1 MMNNPELS
9 IKLKLVTGYILL
21 VTLFVVVLSLIYCE
35 HDNMEAIS
43 VQAKE
48 LSEQRRQTEQI
59 TIQLLDLSFQ
69 SEQMVGVREDD
80 FEIYKCKRDSVVSSL
95 EILRLRLNNP
105 AQCAR
110 IDSVLFL
117 LQAKEEHLFAILKN
131 VRELRESY
139 NLVQK
144 RIPNII
150 RQTNY
155 QSEDLSERL
164 QENIEKGRKQTS
176 GIKGLF
182 RSKKKSREQIEQEN
196 EIILRNAQK
205 RQSGT
210 LRVLADE
217 IAGTHKANTLRL
229 ISHVDSLT
237 VRNTYLN
244 KQIRR
249 LITEFGIADLDIRE
263 NVIAKELFGRKQA
276 IMTISVFSIVA
287 LLLAIVFYI
296 LLHRDIQERYR
307 NRIRL
312 ERSNNRNEEL
322 LAARKTMMLTVSHD
336 LRAPLAAI
344 NGYAELLPD
353 ERRKENRLRYT
364 EAILQSSG
372 RMLSLLNTLLDYYR
386 LDTGKEQPDSRP
398 FRLQSLADAL
408 AAEYAPLA
416 AKKRL
421 ELTTCYNGEDV
432 IVAGDRERIL
442 QIAGNLLSNAV
453 KFTRTGTIRLN
464 LEYGSGDLLLRVED
478 TGAGMTEEQTKR
490 IFEPFER
497 LGNSE
502 TEEGFG
508 LGLSITLAL
517 VELLKGR
524 IDVQSRPGVGTTF
537 TVHLPLPLCNEE
549 NLSPQPTEPNALPTD
564 LRVIVVENDAV
575 LLAMTVEM
583 FSRCH
588 IHAES
593 CHSARELMEC
603 LRTQR
608 YDLVLTDIMMPDV
621 NGFGVL
627 ELLRTSNIPS
637 AKTVPVVAMTARVER
652 NCEEF
657 LRAGFAGC
665 LYKPFSRGE
674 LFATVQQC
682 IEKRTGEPLPEAD
695 FSGLFSGERN
705 DGEMLALVARETKRN
720 MTVLAD
726 ALGRDDRESI
736 AALTHQLLP
745 LWEVLRIDAPL
756 QDLRKAL
763 CVCSSMD
770 DAVRRAAREVL
781 AAGERLIEQARR
793 GKEGNG

>member
-1 MMNNPELS
+1 MSDTLRS
-9 IKLKLVTGYILL
+9 IRLKLVTGYILL

-35 HDNMEAIS
+35 HDKMVAIS

-59 TIQLLDLSFQ
+59 AIQLLDLSFQ

-95 EILRLRLNNP
+95 EVLRRRLNNP

-117 LQAKEEHLFAILKN
+117 LQTKEEHLFAILN
-131 VRELRESY
+131 DVRELRQSY
-139 NLVQK
+139 DLVQK
-144 RIPNII
+144 RIPDII
-150 RQTNY
+150 RQTNH

-182 RSKKKSREQIEQEN
+182 RSKKKSREQIEREN

-217 IAGTHKANTLRL
+217 IAGTHKANTLQL

-249 LITEFGIADLDIRE
+249 LITEFGIADRDIRE

-296 LLHRDIQERYR
+296 LLHRDIQERYC

-322 LAARKTMMLTVSHD
+322 LAARKNMMLTVSHD

-386 LDTGKEQPDSRP
+386 LDTGKEQPESRP
-398 FRLQSLADAL
+398 FHLKSLADAL
-408 AAEYAPLA
+408 AAEYAPSA

-421 ELTTCYNGEDV
+421 ELTTCYDGEDV

-453 KFTRTGTIRLN
+453 KFTHTGYVRLHV
-464 LEYGSGDLLLRVED
+464 EYGSGELLLRVED

-524 IDVQSRPGVGTTF
+524 IDVKSSPGEGTVF
-537 TVHLPLPLCNEE
+537 TVHLPLPVCNEE
-549 NLSPQPTEPNALPTD
+549 NLLPQSTEPDALPAD
-564 LRVIVVENDAV
+564 LRVVVVDNDVV
-575 LLAMTVEM
+575 LLTMTVEM
-583 FSRCH
+583 FSRTK
-588 IHAES
+588 IHAEG
-593 CHSARELMEC
+593 CRSARELIEYI
-603 LRTQR
+603 RTQR
-608 YDLVLTDIMMPDV
+608 YDLVLTDITMPDV
-621 NGFGVL
+621 NGFGLL
-627 ELLRTSNIPS
+627 ELLRTSNNPL
-637 AKTVPVVAMTARVER
+637 AKTVPVVAMTARAER
-652 NCEEF
+652 GAEEF

-665 LYKPFSRGE
+665 LYKPFSRAE
-674 LFATVQQC
+674 LFAVVRQSVRQQENKPIC
-682 IEKRTGEPLPEAD
+682 KAD
-695 FSGLFSGERN
+695 FSMLLAGEN
-705 DGEMLALVARETKRN
+705 NGKEMLELLTQETKKN
-720 MTVLAD
+720 M
-726 ALGRDDRESI
+726 
-736 AALTHQLLP
+736 AALTNGLINGDRKEITSLLHQLLP

-756 QDLRKAL
+756 QELRQAL
-763 CVCSSMD
+763 FTSDIIDRSVRT
-770 DAVRRAAREVL
+770 AVEAVL
-781 AAGERLIEQARR
+781 AAGEQLVVQAENEGGRL
-793 GKEGNG
+793 

>member
-1 MMNNPELS
+1 MSDTLRS
-9 IKLKLVTGYILL
+9 IRLKLVTGYILL

-35 HDNMEAIS
+35 HDKMVVIS

-59 TIQLLDLSFQ
+59 AIQLLDLSFQ

-95 EILRLRLNNP
+95 EVLRLRLNNP

-117 LQAKEEHLFAILKN
+117 LQAKEEHLFAILKD

-139 NLVQK
+139 DLVEK

-150 RQTNY
+150 RQTNH
-155 QSEDLSERL
+155 QSEVLSERL

-196 EIILRNAQK
+196 EIILRNTQK

-249 LITEFGIADLDIRE
+249 LITEFGIADRDIRE

-322 LAARKTMMLTVSHD
+322 LAARKNMMLTVSHD

-386 LDTGKEQPDSRP
+386 LDTGKEQPESRP
-398 FRLQSLADAL
+398 FHLQSLADML
-408 AAEYAPLA
+408 AAEYAPSA

-421 ELTTCYNGEDV
+421 ELTTCYDGEDV

-453 KFTRTGTIRLN
+453 KFTHTGYVRLH
-464 LEYGSGDLLLRVED
+464 LEYRSGELLLRVED

-524 IDVQSRPGVGTTF
+524 IDVQSRPGVGTVF
-537 TVHLPLPLCNEE
+537 TVHLPLPVCNEE
-549 NLSPQPTEPNALPTD
+549 NLFPQSTEPDALPAD
-564 LRVIVVENDAV
+564 LRVVVVDNDVV
-575 LLAMTVEM
+575 LLTMTVEM
-583 FSRCH
+583 FSRTK
-588 IHAES
+588 IHAEG
-593 CHSARELMEC
+593 CRNARELMEC
-603 LRTQR
+603 IRTQR

-621 NGFGVL
+621 NGFGLL

-637 AKTVPVVAMTARVER
+637 AKTVPVVAMTARAE
-652 NCEEF
+652 CGAEEF
-657 LRAGFAGC
+657 QRAGFAGC
-665 LYKPFSRGE
+665 LYKPFSRAE
-674 LFATVQQC
+674 LFAVVRQSVRQQENKPIC
-682 IEKRTGEPLPEAD
+682 KAD
-695 FSGLFSGERN
+695 FSMLLAGEN
-705 DGEMLALVARETKRN
+705 NGKEMLGLLAQETKKN
-720 MTVLAD
+720 MAALAD
-726 ALGRDDRESI
+726 GLTNGDRKEITS
-736 AALTHQLLP
+736 LLHQLLP

-756 QDLRKAL
+756 QELRQAL
-763 CVCSSMD
+763 FTSDIIDRSVRT
-770 DAVRRAAREVL
+770 AVEAVL
-781 AAGERLIEQARR
+781 NAGEQLVVQAQNEGGRL
-793 GKEGNG
+793 

>member
-1 MMNNPELS
+1 MSDTLRS
-9 IKLKLVTGYILL
+9 IRLKLVTGYVLL

-35 HDNMEAIS
+35 HDKMVAIS

-59 TIQLLDLSFQ
+59 AIQLLDLSFQ

-80 FEIYKCKRDSVVSSL
+80 FEIYKRKRDSVVSSL

-117 LQAKEEHLFAILKN
+117 LQAKEEHLFAILN
-131 VRELRESY
+131 DVRELRESY
-139 NLVQK
+139 DLVEK

-150 RQTNY
+150 RQTNH
-155 QSEDLSERL
+155 QSEVLSERL

-249 LITEFGIADLDIRE
+249 LITEFGIADRDIRE

-312 ERSNNRNEEL
+312 ERSNYRNEEL
-322 LAARKTMMLTVSHD
+322 LAARKNMMLTVSHD

-386 LDTGKEQPDSRP
+386 LDTGKEQPESRP
-398 FRLQSLADAL
+398 FHLQSIADAL

-421 ELTTCYNGEDV
+421 ELTTCYDGEDV

-453 KFTRTGTIRLN
+453 KFTHTGYVRLH
-464 LEYGSGDLLLRVED
+464 LEYESGELLLRVED

-524 IDVQSRPGVGTTF
+524 IDVQSSPREGTVF
-537 TVHLPLPLCNEE
+537 TVHLPLPVCNEE
-549 NLSPQPTEPNALPTD
+549 NLLPQSTESDALPAD
-564 LRVIVVENDAV
+564 LRVVVVDNDVV
-575 LLAMTVEM
+575 LLTMTVEM
-583 FSRCH
+583 FSH
-588 IHAES
+588 TKIHAEG
-593 CHSARELMEC
+593 CRSARELMEC
-603 LRTQR
+603 IRTQR

-621 NGFGVL
+621 NGFGLL
-627 ELLRTSNIPS
+627 ELLRTSNNPL
-637 AKTVPVVAMTARVER
+637 AKTVPVVAMTARAER
-652 NCEEF
+652 GAEEF

-665 LYKPFSRGE
+665 LYKPFSRAE
-674 LFATVQQC
+674 LFAVVRQCVRQQENKSIC
-682 IEKRTGEPLPEAD
+682 KAD
-695 FSGLFSGERN
+695 FSMLLAGEN
-705 DGEMLALVARETKRN
+705 NGKEMLELLVQETKKN
-720 MTVLAD
+720 M
-726 ALGRDDRESI
+726 
-736 AALTHQLLP
+736 AALTDGLINGDRKEITSLLHQLLP
-745 LWEVLRIDAPL
+745 LWEVLRMDAPL
-756 QDLRKAL
+756 QELRQAL
-763 CVCSSMD
+763 FTSDIIDRSVRTAV
-770 DAVRRAAREVL
+770 DAVL
-781 AAGERLIEQARR
+781 TAGEQLVVQAQNEGGRL
-793 GKEGNG
+793 

>member
-117 LQAKEEHLFAILKN
+117 LQAEEEHLFAILN
-131 VRELRESY
+131 DVRELRESY
-139 NLVQK
+139 DLVEK
-144 RIPNII
+144 RIPDII
-150 RQTNY
+150 RQTNH

-196 EIILRNAQK
+196 ETILRNAQK

-249 LITEFGIADLDIRE
+249 LITEFGIADRDIRE

-296 LLHRDIQERYR
+296 LLHLDIQERYR

-322 LAARKTMMLTVSHD
+322 LAARKNMMLTVSHD

-372 RMLSLLNTLLDYYR
+372 RMLSLLDTLPDGKGELQGDDNYRSGRYIGLYGQDFDAIIDLQEMKEISSVSLGTYLVPGDYIFG
-386 LDTGKEQPDSRP
+386 LTG
-398 FRLQSLADAL
+398 
-408 AAEYAPLA
+408 
-416 AKKRL
+416 L
-421 ELTTCYNGEDV
+421 E
-432 IVAGDRERIL
+432 I
-442 QIAGNLLSNAV
+442 
-453 KFTRTGTIRLN
+453 
-464 LEYGSGDLLLRVED
+464 YGSNDGSAYSKIASKTIPVLEKGSKNNVLKRD
-478 TGAGMTEEQTKR
+478 TVSFGKTKARYVRIIGKNIPVLPKWHPGAG
-490 IFEPFER
+490 
-497 LGNSE
+497 
-502 TEEGFG
+502 
-508 LGLSITLAL
+508 
-517 VELLKGR
+517 
-524 IDVQSRPGVGTTF
+524 
-537 TVHLPLPLCNEE
+537 
-549 NLSPQPTEPNALPTD
+549 
-564 LRVIVVENDAV
+564 
-575 LLAMTVEM
+575 
-583 FSRCH
+583 
-588 IHAES
+588 
-593 CHSARELMEC
+593 
-603 LRTQR
+603 
-608 YDLVLTDIMMPDV
+608 
-621 NGFGVL
+621 
-627 ELLRTSNIPS
+627 
-637 AKTVPVVAMTARVER
+637 
-652 NCEEF
+652 
-657 LRAGFAGC
+657 
-665 LYKPFSRGE
+665 
-674 LFATVQQC
+674 
-682 IEKRTGEPLPEAD
+682 KRTY
-695 FSGLFSGERN
+695 LFLDEI
-705 DGEMLALVARETKRN
+705 T
-720 MTVLAD
+720 
-726 ALGRDDRESI
+726 
-736 AALTHQLLP
+736 
-745 LWEVLRIDAPL
+745 ID
-756 QDLRKAL
+756 
-763 CVCSSMD
+763 
-770 DAVRRAAREVL
+770 
-781 AAGERLIEQARR
+781 
-793 GKEGNG
+793 

>member
-1 MMNNPELS
+1 MDNSLLS

-35 HDNMEAIS
+35 HDKMVAIS

-48 LSEQRRQTEQI
+48 LSEQRRQTEHI
-59 TIQLLDLSFQ
+59 AIQLLDLSFQ

-80 FEIYKCKRDSVVSSL
+80 FEIYKCKRDSVVSSF
-95 EILRLRLNNP
+95 ETLRLRLSNP

-117 LQAKEEHLFAILKN
+117 LQSKEKHLLAILHD
-131 VRELRESY
+131 VRELRENY

-144 RIPNII
+144 RIPDII
-150 RQTNY
+150 HQTNY
-155 QSEDLSERL
+155 QTEDLSERL
-164 QENIEKGRKQTS
+164 QENIEKGHKQTS

-182 RSKKKSREQIEQEN
+182 RNKKKSRERIEQEN
-196 EIILRNAQK
+196 ETILRNVQK

-217 IAGTHKANTLRL
+217 IARTHKANTLRL

-249 LITEFGIADLDIRE
+249 LITEFGIADRDIRE

-322 LAARKTMMLTVSHD
+322 LAARKNMMLTVSHD

-353 ERRKENRLRYT
+353 ERCKENRLRYT

-372 RMLSLLNTLLDYYR
+372 RMLSLLNTLLNYYR
-386 LDTGKEQPDSRP
+386 LDTGKEQPESRP

-408 AAEYAPLA
+408 AAEYAPSA

-421 ELTTCYNGEDV
+421 ELTTCYDGEDV
-432 IVAGDRERIL
+432 IVSGDRERIL

-453 KFTRTGTIRLN
+453 KFTHTGYVCLH
-464 LEYGSGDLLLRVED
+464 LEYGSGELLLRVED
-478 TGAGMTEEQTKR
+478 TGAGMTEEQIKR
-490 IFEPFER
+490 IFKPFER
-497 LGNSE
+497 LGNAE

-517 VELLKGR
+517 VELLKGQ
-524 IDVQSRPGVGTTF
+524 IDVQSRLGTGTTF
-537 TVHLPLPLCNEE
+537 TVHLPLPVCNEE
-549 NLSPQPTEPNALPTD
+549 RLLSKSTEPDALPTD
-564 LRVIVVENDAV
+564 LRVVVVDNDV
-575 LLAMTVEM
+575 VIQTMTIEM
-583 FSRCH
+583 FSRSN
-588 IHAES
+588 IHAEG
-593 CHSARELMEC
+593 CRNARELMEC

-621 NGFGVL
+621 NGFGLL
-627 ELLRTSNIPS
+627 ELLRTSNVPS
-637 AKTVPVVAMTARVER
+637 AKTVPVVAMTARAER
-652 NCEEF
+652 SEEEF
-657 LRAGFAGC
+657 LRAGFVGC
-665 LYKPFSRGE
+665 LYKPFSRAE
-674 LFATVQQC
+674 LLTTVRQC
-682 IEKRTGEPLPEAD
+682 IMRWTGEALSEAD

-705 DGEMLALVARETKRN
+705 DEEMLALVAQETKRN
-720 MTVLAD
+720 MTALAD
-726 ALGRDDRESI
+726 ALNRNDLESI

-756 QDLRKAL
+756 QKLRNAL
-763 CVCSSMD
+763 SASDNMG
-770 DAVRRAAREVL
+770 DAVRSAVREVL
-781 AAGERLIEQARR
+781 IAGERLIEQARR
-793 GKEGNG
+793 GEEGNG

>member
-1 MMNNPELS
+1 MSDTLRS
-9 IKLKLVTGYILL
+9 IRLKLVTGYILL

-35 HDNMEAIS
+35 HDKMVAIS

-59 TIQLLDLSFQ
+59 AIQLLDLSFQ

-80 FEIYKCKRDSVVSSL
+80 FEIYKRKRDSVVSSL
-95 EILRLRLNNP
+95 EVLRLRLNNP

-117 LQAKEEHLFAILKN
+117 LQAKEEHLFAILN
-131 VRELRESY
+131 DVRELRESY
-139 NLVQK
+139 DLVEK

-150 RQTNY
+150 RQTNH
-155 QSEDLSERL
+155 QSEVLSERL

-249 LITEFGIADLDIRE
+249 LITEFGIADRDIRE

-322 LAARKTMMLTVSHD
+322 LAARKNMMLTVSHD

-386 LDTGKEQPDSRP
+386 LDTGKEQPESRP
-398 FRLQSLADAL
+398 FHLQSLADAL

-421 ELTTCYNGEDV
+421 ELTTCYDGEDV

-453 KFTRTGTIRLN
+453 KFTHTGYVRLH
-464 LEYGSGDLLLRVED
+464 LEYESGELLLRVED
-478 TGAGMTEEQTKR
+478 TGAGMTEEQTKC

-524 IDVQSRPGVGTTF
+524 IDVQSSLREGTVF
-537 TVHLPLPLCNEE
+537 TVHLPLPVCNEE
-549 NLSPQPTEPNALPTD
+549 NLLPQSTESDALPAD
-564 LRVIVVENDAV
+564 LRVVVVDNDVV
-575 LLAMTVEM
+575 LLTMTVEM
-583 FSRCH
+583 FSRTK
-588 IHAES
+588 IHAEG
-593 CHSARELMEC
+593 CRSARELMEC
-603 LRTQR
+603 IRTQR

-621 NGFGVL
+621 NGFGLL
-627 ELLRTSNIPS
+627 ELLRTSNNPL
-637 AKTVPVVAMTARVER
+637 AKTVPVVAMTARAER
-652 NCEEF
+652 GAEEF

-665 LYKPFSRGE
+665 LYKPFSRAE
-674 LFATVQQC
+674 LFAVVRQCVRQQENKSIC
-682 IEKRTGEPLPEAD
+682 KAD
-695 FSGLFSGERN
+695 FSMLLAGEN
-705 DGEMLALVARETKRN
+705 NGKEMLELLVQETKKN
-720 MTVLAD
+720 M
-726 ALGRDDRESI
+726 
-736 AALTHQLLP
+736 AALTDGLINGDRKEITSLLHQLLP

-756 QDLRKAL
+756 QQLRQAL
-763 CVCSSMD
+763 FTSEIIDRSVRT
-770 DAVRRAAREVL
+770 AVETVL
-781 AAGERLIEQARR
+781 NAGEQLVVQAQNEGGRL
-793 GKEGNG
+793 

>member
-1 MMNNPELS
+1 MSDTLRS
-9 IKLKLVTGYILL
+9 IRLKLVTGYILL

-35 HDNMEAIS
+35 HDKMVAIS

-59 TIQLLDLSFQ
+59 AIQLLDLSFQ

-95 EILRLRLNNP
+95 EVLRLRLNNP

-117 LQAKEEHLFAILKN
+117 LQAKEEHLFAILN
-131 VRELRESY
+131 DVRELRESY
-139 NLVQK
+139 DLVQK
-144 RIPNII
+144 RIPDII
-150 RQTNY
+150 RQTNH

-237 VRNTYLN
+237 IRNTYLN

-249 LITEFGIADLDIRE
+249 LITEFGIADRDIRE

-322 LAARKTMMLTVSHD
+322 LAARKNMMLTVSHD

-386 LDTGKEQPDSRP
+386 LDTGKEQPESRP
-398 FRLQSLADAL
+398 FHLQSLADAL

-421 ELTTCYNGEDV
+421 ELTTCYDGEDV

-453 KFTRTGTIRLN
+453 KFTHTGYVRLH
-464 LEYGSGDLLLRVED
+464 LEYESGELLLRVED

-524 IDVQSRPGVGTTF
+524 IDVQSNPGEGTVF
-537 TVHLPLPLCNEE
+537 TVHLPLPVCNEE
-549 NLSPQPTEPNALPTD
+549 NLLPQSNEPDALPAD
-564 LRVIVVENDAV
+564 LRVVVVDNDVV
-575 LLAMTVEM
+575 LLTMTVEM
-583 FSRCH
+583 FSRTK
-588 IHAES
+588 IHAEG
-593 CHSARELMEC
+593 CRSARELMEC
-603 LRTQR
+603 IRTQR

-621 NGFGVL
+621 NGFGLL
-627 ELLRTSNIPS
+627 ELLRTSNNPL
-637 AKTVPVVAMTARVER
+637 AKTVPVVAMTARAER
-652 NCEEF
+652 GAEEF

-665 LYKPFSRGE
+665 LYKPFSRAE
-674 LFATVQQC
+674 LFAVVRQSIRQQENKPIC
-682 IEKRTGEPLPEAD
+682 KAD
-695 FSGLFSGERN
+695 FSMLLAGEN
-705 DGEMLALVARETKRN
+705 NGKEMLELLVQETKKN
-720 MTVLAD
+720 M
-726 ALGRDDRESI
+726 
-736 AALTHQLLP
+736 AALTDELINGDRKEITSLLHQLLP

-756 QDLRKAL
+756 QELRQAL
-763 CVCSSMD
+763 FTSDIIDRSVRTAV
-770 DAVRRAAREVL
+770 DAVL
-781 AAGERLIEQARR
+781 TAGEQLVVQAQNEGGRL
-793 GKEGNG
+793 

>member
-1 MMNNPELS
+1 MSDTLRS
-9 IKLKLVTGYILL
+9 IRLKLVTGYVLL

-35 HDNMEAIS
+35 HDKMVAIS

-59 TIQLLDLSFQ
+59 AIQLLDLSFQ

-80 FEIYKCKRDSVVSSL
+80 FEIYKRKRDSVVSSL
-95 EILRLRLNNP
+95 EVLRLRLNNP

-117 LQAKEEHLFAILKN
+117 LQAKEEHLFAILN
-131 VRELRESY
+131 DVRELRESY
-139 NLVQK
+139 DLVEK

-150 RQTNY
+150 RQTNH
-155 QSEDLSERL
+155 QSEVLSERL

-249 LITEFGIADLDIRE
+249 LITEFGIADRDIRE

-287 LLLAIVFYI
+287 LLLAIVFYTVI
-296 LLHRDIQERYR
+296 HRDIQERYR

-322 LAARKTMMLTVSHD
+322 LAARKNMMLTVSHD

-386 LDTGKEQPDSRP
+386 LDTGKEQPESRP
-398 FRLQSLADAL
+398 FHLQSLADAL

-421 ELTTCYNGEDV
+421 ELTTCYDGEDV

-453 KFTRTGTIRLN
+453 KFTHTGYVRLH
-464 LEYGSGDLLLRVED
+464 LEYESGELLLRVED

-524 IDVQSRPGVGTTF
+524 IDVQSSPGEGTVF
-537 TVHLPLPLCNEE
+537 TVHLPLPVCNEE
-549 NLSPQPTEPNALPTD
+549 NLLPQSTESDALPAD
-564 LRVIVVENDAV
+564 LRVVVVDNDVV

-588 IHAES
+588 IHAEG
-593 CHSARELMEC
+593 CRSARELMEC
-603 LRTQR
+603 IRTQR

-621 NGFGVL
+621 NGFGLL
-627 ELLRTSNIPS
+627 ELLRTSNNPL
-637 AKTVPVVAMTARVER
+637 AKTVPVVAMTARAER
-652 NCEEF
+652 GAEEF

-665 LYKPFSRGE
+665 LYKPFSRAE
-674 LFATVQQC
+674 LFAVVRQCVRQQENKSIC
-682 IEKRTGEPLPEAD
+682 KAD
-695 FSGLFSGERN
+695 FSMLLAGEN
-705 DGEMLALVARETKRN
+705 NGKEMLELLVQETKKN
-720 MTVLAD
+720 M
-726 ALGRDDRESI
+726 
-736 AALTHQLLP
+736 AALTDGLTNGDRKEITSLLHQLLP

-756 QDLRKAL
+756 QQLRQVL
-763 CVCSSMD
+763 FTSEIIDCSVRT
-770 DAVRRAAREVL
+770 AVEAVL
-781 AAGERLIEQARR
+781 NAGEQLVVQAQN
-793 GKEGNG
+793 EGGQL

>member
-1 MMNNPELS
+1 MSDTLRS
-9 IKLKLVTGYILL
+9 IRLKLVTGYILL

-35 HDNMEAIS
+35 HDKMVAIS

-59 TIQLLDLSFQ
+59 AIQLLDLSFQ

-95 EILRLRLNNP
+95 EVLRLRLNNP

-117 LQAKEEHLFAILKN
+117 LQAKEEHLFAILKD
-131 VRELRESY
+131 VRELREGY
-139 NLVQK
+139 DLVEK

-150 RQTNY
+150 RQTNH
-155 QSEDLSERL
+155 QSEVLSERL
-164 QENIEKGRKQTS
+164 QENIEKGRKQAS

-196 EIILRNAQK
+196 EIILRNTQK

-249 LITEFGIADLDIRE
+249 LITEFGIADRDIRE

-322 LAARKTMMLTVSHD
+322 LAARKNMMLTVSHD

-353 ERRKENRLRYT
+353 ERRKENRLHYT

-386 LDTGKEQPDSRP
+386 LDTGKEQPESRP
-398 FRLQSLADAL
+398 FHLQSLADML

-416 AKKRL
+416 AKKQL
-421 ELTTCYNGEDV
+421 ELTTHYDGEDV

-453 KFTRTGTIRLN
+453 KFTRTGTICLN

-524 IDVQSRPGVGTTF
+524 IDVQSRPGVGTVF
-537 TVHLPLPLCNEE
+537 TVHLPLPVCNEE
-549 NLSPQPTEPNALPTD
+549 NLFPQSTEPDALPAD
-564 LRVIVVENDAV
+564 LRVVVVDNDVV
-575 LLAMTVEM
+575 LLTMTVEM
-583 FSRCH
+583 FSRTK
-588 IHAES
+588 IHAEG
-593 CHSARELMEC
+593 CRSARELMEC
-603 LRTQR
+603 IRTQR

-621 NGFGVL
+621 NGFELL
-627 ELLRTSNIPS
+627 ELLRTSNNRL
-637 AKTVPVVAMTARVER
+637 AKTVPVVAMTARAE
-652 NCEEF
+652 CGAEEF
-657 LRAGFAGC
+657 QRAGFTGC
-665 LYKPFSRGE
+665 LYKPFSRAE
-674 LFATVQQC
+674 LFAVVRQSVRKQENKPIC
-682 IEKRTGEPLPEAD
+682 KAD
-695 FSGLFSGERN
+695 FSMLLAGEN
-705 DGEMLALVARETKRN
+705 NGKEMLELLAQETKKN
-720 MTVLAD
+720 MDALAD
-726 ALGRDDRESI
+726 GLINGDRKEITS
-736 AALTHQLLP
+736 LLHQLLP

-756 QDLRKAL
+756 QELRQAL
-763 CVCSSMD
+763 FTSDIIDHSVRTSVE
-770 DAVRRAAREVL
+770 AVL
-781 AAGERLIEQARR
+781 TAGEQLVVQAQNEGGRL
-793 GKEGNG
+793 

>member
-1 MMNNPELS
+1 MSDTLRS
-9 IKLKLVTGYILL
+9 IRLKLVTGYILL

-35 HDNMEAIS
+35 HDKMVAIS

-59 TIQLLDLSFQ
+59 AIQLLDLSFQ
-69 SEQMVGVREDD
+69 SEQMVGVWEDD

-95 EILRLRLNNP
+95 EVLRQRLNNP
-105 AQCAR
+105 VQCAR

-117 LQAKEEHLFAILKN
+117 LQAKEEHLFAILN
-131 VRELRESY
+131 DVRELRESY
-139 NLVQK
+139 DLVEK

-150 RQTNY
+150 RQTNH
-155 QSEDLSERL
+155 QSEVLSERL

-249 LITEFGIADLDIRE
+249 LITEFGIADRDIRE

-322 LAARKTMMLTVSHD
+322 LAARKNMMLTVSHD

-386 LDTGKEQPDSRP
+386 LDTGKEQPESRP
-398 FRLQSLADAL
+398 FHLQSLADAL

-421 ELTTCYNGEDV
+421 ELTTCYDGEDV

-453 KFTRTGTIRLN
+453 KFTHTGYVRLH
-464 LEYGSGDLLLRVED
+464 LEYESGELLLRVED

-517 VELLKGR
+517 VQLLKGR
-524 IDVQSRPGVGTTF
+524 IDVQSSPGEGTVF
-537 TVHLPLPLCNEE
+537 TVHLPLPVCNEE
-549 NLSPQPTEPNALPTD
+549 NLLPQSTESDALPAD
-564 LRVIVVENDAV
+564 LRVVVVDNDVV
-575 LLAMTVEM
+575 LLTMTVEM
-583 FSRCH
+583 FSRTK
-588 IHAES
+588 IHAEG
-593 CHSARELMEC
+593 CRSARELMEC
-603 LRTQR
+603 IRTQR

-621 NGFGVL
+621 NGFGLL
-627 ELLRTSNIPS
+627 ELLRTSNNPL
-637 AKTVPVVAMTARVER
+637 AKTVPVVAMTARAER
-652 NCEEF
+652 GAEEF

-665 LYKPFSRGE
+665 LYKPFSRAE
-674 LFATVQQC
+674 LFAVVRQCVRQQENKSIC
-682 IEKRTGEPLPEAD
+682 KAD
-695 FSGLFSGERN
+695 FSMLLAGEN
-705 DGEMLALVARETKRN
+705 NGKEMLELLVQETKKN
-720 MTVLAD
+720 M
-726 ALGRDDRESI
+726 
-736 AALTHQLLP
+736 AALTDGLINGDRKEITSLLHQLLP

-756 QDLRKAL
+756 QQLRQAL
-763 CVCSSMD
+763 FTSEIIDRSVRT
-770 DAVRRAAREVL
+770 AVEAVL
-781 AAGERLIEQARR
+781 NAGEQLVVQAQNEGGRL
-793 GKEGNG
+793 

>member
-1 MMNNPELS
+1 MSDTLRS
-9 IKLKLVTGYILL
+9 IRLKLVTGYVLL

-35 HDNMEAIS
+35 HDKMVAIS

-59 TIQLLDLSFQ
+59 AIQLLDLSFQ

-80 FEIYKCKRDSVVSSL
+80 FEIYKRKRDSVVSSL
-95 EILRLRLNNP
+95 EVLRLRLNNP

-117 LQAKEEHLFAILKN
+117 LQAKEEHLFAILN
-131 VRELRESY
+131 DVRELRESY
-139 NLVQK
+139 DLVEK

-150 RQTNY
+150 RQTNH
-155 QSEDLSERL
+155 QSEVLSERL

-249 LITEFGIADLDIRE
+249 LITEFGIADRDIRE

-322 LAARKTMMLTVSHD
+322 LAARKNMMLTVSHD

-386 LDTGKEQPDSRP
+386 LDTGKEQPESRP
-398 FRLQSLADAL
+398 FHLQSLADAL

-421 ELTTCYNGEDV
+421 ELTTCYDGEDV

-453 KFTRTGTIRLN
+453 KFTHTGYVRLY
-464 LEYGSGDLLLRVED
+464 LEYESGELLLRVED

-517 VELLKGR
+517 VQLLKGR
-524 IDVQSRPGVGTTF
+524 IDVQSSPGEGTVF
-537 TVHLPLPLCNEE
+537 TVHLPLPVCNEE
-549 NLSPQPTEPNALPTD
+549 NLLPQSTESDALPAD
-564 LRVIVVENDAV
+564 LRVVVVDNDVV
-575 LLAMTVEM
+575 LLTMTVEM
-583 FSRCH
+583 FSRTK
-588 IHAES
+588 IHAEG
-593 CHSARELMEC
+593 CRSARELMEC
-603 LRTQR
+603 IRTQR

-621 NGFGVL
+621 NGFGLL
-627 ELLRTSNIPS
+627 ELLRTSNNPL
-637 AKTVPVVAMTARVER
+637 AKTVPVVAMTARAER
-652 NCEEF
+652 GAEEF

-665 LYKPFSRGE
+665 LYKPFSRTE
-674 LFATVQQC
+674 LFAVVRQCVRQQENKSIC
-682 IEKRTGEPLPEAD
+682 KAD
-695 FSGLFSGERN
+695 FSMLLAGEN
-705 DGEMLALVARETKRN
+705 NGKEMLELLVQETKKN
-720 MTVLAD
+720 M
-726 ALGRDDRESI
+726 
-736 AALTHQLLP
+736 AALTDGLINGDRKEITSLLHQLLP

-756 QDLRKAL
+756 QQLRQAL
-763 CVCSSMD
+763 FTSEIIDRSVRT
-770 DAVRRAAREVL
+770 AVEAVL
-781 AAGERLIEQARR
+781 NAGEQLVVQAQNEGGRL
-793 GKEGNG
+793 

>member
-1 MMNNPELS
+1 MSDTLRS
-9 IKLKLVTGYILL
+9 IRLKLVTGYVLL

-35 HDNMEAIS
+35 HDKMVAIS

-59 TIQLLDLSFQ
+59 AIQLLDLSFQ

-80 FEIYKCKRDSVVSSL
+80 FEIYKRKRDSVVSSL
-95 EILRLRLNNP
+95 EVLRLRLNNP

-117 LQAKEEHLFAILKN
+117 LQAKEEHLFAILN
-131 VRELRESY
+131 DVRELRESY
-139 NLVQK
+139 DLVEK

-150 RQTNY
+150 RQTNH
-155 QSEDLSERL
+155 QSEVLSERL

-249 LITEFGIADLDIRE
+249 LITEFGIADRDIRE

-322 LAARKTMMLTVSHD
+322 LAARKNMMLTVSHD

-386 LDTGKEQPDSRP
+386 LDTGKEQPESRP
-398 FRLQSLADAL
+398 FHLQSLADAL

-421 ELTTCYNGEDV
+421 ELTTCYDGEDV

-453 KFTRTGTIRLN
+453 KFTHTGYVRLH
-464 LEYGSGDLLLRVED
+464 LEYESGELLLRVED

-524 IDVQSRPGVGTTF
+524 IDVQSSPGEGTVF
-537 TVHLPLPLCNEE
+537 TVHLPLPVCNEE
-549 NLSPQPTEPNALPTD
+549 NLLPQSTESDALPAD
-564 LRVIVVENDAV
+564 LRVVVVDNDVV
-575 LLAMTVEM
+575 LLTMTVEM
-583 FSRCH
+583 FSRTK
-588 IHAES
+588 IHAEG
-593 CHSARELMEC
+593 CRSARELMEC
-603 LRTQR
+603 IRTQR

-621 NGFGVL
+621 NGFGLL
-627 ELLRTSNIPS
+627 ELLRTSNNPL
-637 AKTVPVVAMTARVER
+637 AKTVPVVAMTARAER
-652 NCEEF
+652 GAEEF

-665 LYKPFSRGE
+665 LYKPFSRAE
-674 LFATVQQC
+674 LFAVVRQCVRQQENKSIC
-682 IEKRTGEPLPEAD
+682 KAD
-695 FSGLFSGERN
+695 FSMLLAGEN
-705 DGEMLALVARETKRN
+705 NGKEMLELLVQETKKN
-720 MTVLAD
+720 M
-726 ALGRDDRESI
+726 
-736 AALTHQLLP
+736 AALTDGLINGDRKEITSLLHQLLP

-756 QDLRKAL
+756 QQLRQAL
-763 CVCSSMD
+763 FTSEIIDRSVRT
-770 DAVRRAAREVL
+770 AVEAVL
-781 AAGERLIEQARR
+781 NAGEQLVVQAQNEGGRL
-793 GKEGNG
+793 